1 MAPRSLD
8 GHQACQ
14 DAVQVDRDDLLVDEE
29 RLGSAYALGF
39 EQLFGKLEELLFLPA
54 QVVEVAEGL
63 AAVEVAI
70 EQSGE
75 EVARLLGLGVTTAD
89 KPQDKGGGYRQAGGL
104 ALADELVG
112 STDGDDAISAPLGD
126 QGRDLSKRAG
136 LRDAAEEVDAPGH
149 EIGEESEARE
159 AAVEEHEVLGAEI
172 GAEMTGE
179 VSLAGLVGAPDEIH
193 GTPGED
199 IVERAHKGL
208 REVGTDGDPKE
219 VGQFLA
225 GRQRYFRAID
235 GADAQPMPAAG
246 FDSAVT
252 RSEDLLDASLEQ
264 LEEDL
269 QGDLLASPA
278 KRAGV
283 RGLAERSI
291 RITRSERAE
300 EAAKHFLVT
309 DTLAR
314 PDQVDR
320 QRERDG

>member
-1 MAPRSLD
+1 
-8 GHQACQ
+8 
-14 DAVQVDRDDLLVDEE
+14 
-29 RLGSAYALGF
+29 
-39 EQLFGKLEELLFLPA
+39 
-54 QVVEVAEGL
+54 
-63 AAVEVAI
+63 
-70 EQSGE
+70 
-75 EVARLLGLGVTTAD
+75 
-89 KPQDKGGGYRQAGGL
+89 
-104 ALADELVG
+104 
-112 STDGDDAISAPLGD
+112 
-126 QGRDLSKRAG
+126 
-136 LRDAAEEVDAPGH
+136 VDAPGH